1 MVFFLFYLGLMMFLP
16 FYLGLMMFLEV
27 DKVFV
32 ERNLSGSIR
41 FNHLICIIRD
51 SPLDSEVE
59 DDEWEEKLSVVG
71 ELCEKIDVE

>member
-1 MVFFLFYLGLMMFLP
+1 MMFFPFYLGLMMFFH
-16 FYLGLMMFLEV
+16 FYLCLIIFLEV

-32 ERNLSGSIR
+32 ERNLRGSIR

-59 DDEWEEKLSVVG
+59 DDE
-71 ELCEKIDVE
+71 

>member
-1 MVFFLFYLGLMMFLP
+1 MFLP

-59 DDEWEEKLSVVG
+59 DDE
-71 ELCEKIDVE
+71 

>member
-1 MVFFLFYLGLMMFLP
+1 MMFFHFYLCLII
-16 FYLGLMMFLEV
+16 FLEV

-32 ERNLSGSIR
+32 ERNLRGSIR

-59 DDEWEEKLSVVG
+59 DDE
-71 ELCEKIDVE
+71 